1 MMTGARCP
9 RCGAGIG
16 TGSSF
21 CPYCGAQLGQALV
34 QPMGQPMAQPM
45 GQTTGPSYN
54 MPSGQGRIVPQLSTN
69 AYIIDRKILA
79 IRDTFAVKDRSGN
92 LLAYVKQQLL
102 SFGPKFWYEDTNG
115 QKLGEIHGKVLTIR
129 PSFEIYDAQNQLRAR
144 VKEKLIVLIGS
155 KWWMQ
160 DASGR
165 EIAKIKGNVWEHDY
179 QVQDPSGGAI
189 AQIHKKWVTIR
200 DSYSVE
206 MLNPAFDP
214 FLVLSYG
221 ISLDNTE
228 KKENKK

>member
-1 MMTGARCP
+1 VFWVL
-9 RCGAGIG
+9 
-16 TGSSF
+16 S
-21 CPYCGAQLGQALV
+21 
-34 QPMGQPMAQPM
+34 
-45 GQTTGPSYN
+45 TGPAYGSPGY
-54 MPSGQGRIVPQLSTN
+54 PQRIVPLFSGN
-69 AYIIDRKILA
+69 EYIIEQKILA
-79 IRDTFAVKDRSGN
+79 LRDTFGIKDRSGN
-92 LLAYVKQQLL
+92 QLAYVKKQLV

-115 QKLGEIHGKVLTIR
+115 QRLGEIHAKVLTIR
-129 PSFEIYDAQNQLRAR
+129 PNFEIYDSQNQLRAR

-155 KWWMQ
+155 KWWME

-179 QVQDPSGGAI
+179 QVQDTSGAPI

-206 MLNPAFDP
+206 MLNPLFDP
-214 FLVLSYG
+214 FLVLSYA

>member
-1 MMTGARCP
+1 M
-9 RCGAGIG
+9 
-16 TGSSF
+16 S
-21 CPYCGAQLGQALV
+21 
-34 QPMGQPMAQPM
+34 
-45 GQTTGPSYN
+45 TGPAYGSPRYA
-54 MPSGQGRIVPQLSTN
+54 QRIVPLFSGN
-69 AYIIDRKILA
+69 GYIIEQKILA
-79 IRDTFAVKDRSGN
+79 LRDTFGIKDRNGN
-92 LLAYVKQQLL
+92 QLAYVKKQLV
-102 SFGPKFWYEDTNG
+102 SFGPKFWYEDTSG
-115 QKLGEIHGKVLTIR
+115 QRLGEIHGKELTIR

-155 KWWMQ
+155 KWWME

-214 FLVLSYG
+214 FLVLSYA